1 MRHKHCLL
9 FLLIVLGLGALEA
22 QEEEYRIFRKIA
34 NGQLYVRWM
43 PLPLEAFQH
52 AIDGNMQL
60 EVYAVEGSD
69 IRPTLTLLDQQPLQP
84 LTYTGWRNQLLP
96 STWDT
101 LAITSV
107 YGREMDADFLL
118 ETFLAPEYE
127 DTEES
132 AWLHR
137 HQFSN
142 YGLGYLWPAIERSGL
157 GYTRPLDPEVELY
170 ALKVFPTPSGDTI
183 WIDFDIN
190 NWQDPKVPEL
200 DATFKDRRV
209 ELQWRTLEYRNDFF
223 GWELER
229 SFDEGQTWE
238 QTFELPI
245 INDNDTIAGAGEAL
259 KFLYYEDV
267 LPENDVPVI
276 YRLRGA
282 DFLGGL
288 SVNESR
294 ITGEGKE
301 DIRHSPLLTKTIQ
314 TDSNHAVIQW
324 EFDPEKEFL
333 LREFRIVETDSAGHN
348 YRLALDNI
356 SPQAREVSVP
366 MKFRSNFFRVQA
378 VSHQGTVLSSFES
391 LVMAY
396 DVTPPAIPRD
406 FTGTI
411 DSNGIVRLNWITS
424 NEPDLLGYYLF
435 KGYYKDREL
444 AMITA
449 DALPGPAHTD
459 TVDMETGNDWVYYQL
474 RSVDTRGNGS
484 PFTPVLALKKPDV
497 FPPEPSQFTKVD
509 NDGRQVTLE
518 WTTSPA
524 PDAQTFE
531 LYRREME
538 NEDDFALIY
547 RFDIADFVSSYVDS
561 LVQPNLTYA
570 YTMLVV
576 DDDGLESEPSQPVSL
591 RLKDFGVRSPIDNFL
606 GQPLPDENSIELQWV
621 YSEAPREYYLYR
633 GTDDDPPSL
642 LKVLPGEQLS
652 YSDLRV
658 RTGSRYRYILQ
669 AIFEDGDTSPY
680 TDVLVVELE

>member
-1 MRHKHCLL
+1 MPKQ
-9 FLLIVLGLGALEA
+9 FLLLLLTIFLFGTLEA
-22 QEEEYRIFRKIA
+22 QTEEYRVFRKIA
-34 NGQLYVRWM
+34 DGQLYLRWM
-43 PLPLEAFQH
+43 PMPLEAFQH

-69 IRPTLTLLDQQPLQP
+69 IRPTLTLLDQQPMQP
-84 LTYTGWRNQLLP
+84 LTYSGWRNQLLP

-107 YGREMDADFLL
+107 YGRDMDADFLE
-118 ETFLAPEYE
+118 ETFLAPVYE

-142 YGLGYLWPAIERSGL
+142 YGLGYYWPAIERSGL
-157 GYTRPLDPEVELY
+157 GYTRALDADVELY
-170 ALKVFPTPSGDTI
+170 AFKLFPTPTGDTI
-183 WIDFDIN
+183 WIDFDVK
-190 NWQDPKVPEL
+190 NWQNPQVPEL

-209 ELQWRTLEYRNDFF
+209 ELKWRTLEYRTDFF
-223 GWELER
+223 GWDLQR
-229 SFDEGQTWE
+229 SFDEGQNWE
-238 QTFELPI
+238 QIFELPLM
-245 INDNDTIAGAGEAL
+245 NDNDTITGAGEAL

-267 LPENDVPVI
+267 LPENDLPVI

-288 SVNESR
+288 SSNEST

-324 EFDPEKEFL
+324 EFDPEKEHL
-333 LREFRIVETDSAGHN
+333 LQEFRIVETDSAGHN

-356 SPQAREVSVP
+356 SPQVREVSVP

-378 VSHQGTVLSSFES
+378 VSVQGTVLSSFES

-396 DVTPPAIPRD
+396 DVTPPATPHD

-411 DSNGIVRLNWITS
+411 DSTGIVRLSWITS
-424 NEPDLLGYYLF
+424 NEEDLLGYYLF

-449 DALPGPAHTD
+449 DALSGPTHID

-484 PFTPVLALKKPDV
+484 PFTPVLAIKKPDV
-497 FPPEPSQFTKVD
+497 FPPEPSQFTKVE
-509 NDGRQVTLE
+509 NDGQRVFLE

-524 PDAQTFE
+524 QDAQTFE

-538 NEDDFALIY
+538 NEEDFALIY
-547 RFDIADFVSSYVDS
+547 RFDIVDFVASYVDS
-561 LVQPNLTYA
+561 LVQPDLTYT
-570 YTMLVV
+570 YTMLVI
-576 DDDGLESEPSQPVSL
+576 DDDGLESEPAQPVSL
-591 RLKDFGVRSPIDNFL
+591 RLKDYGLRSAIEDFVGEGDVDNKRINL
-606 GQPLPDENSIELQWV
+606 AWT
-621 YSEAPREYYLYR
+621 YSESPREYYLYR
-633 GTDDDPPSL
+633 GTAEEPPSL
-642 LKVLPGEQLS
+642 LQVLSGDLAS
-652 YSDLRV
+652 YTDLRV
-658 RTGSRYRYILQ
+658 RRGERYRYILQ
-669 AIFEDGDTSPY
+669 AVFADGDTSPY
-680 TDVLVVELE
+680 TDVLIVEME